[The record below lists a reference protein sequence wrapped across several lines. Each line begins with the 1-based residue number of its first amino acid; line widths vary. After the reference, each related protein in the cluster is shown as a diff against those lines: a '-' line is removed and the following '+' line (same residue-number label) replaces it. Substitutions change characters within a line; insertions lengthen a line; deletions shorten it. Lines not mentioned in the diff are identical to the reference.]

1 MMSRYIPWG
10 SRQAGQQLRSFWT
23 GSTGTWLRGAVVLF
37 VIVLSSVR
45 GQGLNVLPWAL
56 LLLGVDLAVGR
67 LLSEDGP
74 VGRQREAFA
83 LVMAAALLVGVSL
96 WISADPGPGAFM
108 LMLVPAFRAGEAWGR
123 RATFLAVLLSTGTA
137 SVGGFAIH
145 RADSAF
151 VDNVVQWGGLALMVG
166 VLGAWSTFLREQ
178 NVPRS
183 FTPGAAREAALLM
196 RRLDTLA
203 QSIDGGFDAPASAEL
218 LLDAMDSRVRS
229 TRRGVLVGFSS
240 DPAVPF
246 ALRGAERAPWD
257 EPSVDASVLG
267 VAWRSEESATGLRT
281 DGSGDE
287 RAVMAI
293 VLRDHAGDR
302 IGVVVLDRGATNPFS
317 DAEFAAASEV
327 GEIHSANLDVAL
339 IFAALRER
347 AGYEE
352 RERLAREMHDGI
364 AQELVALGYRIDVLR
379 RQANVEAPELSG
391 SLKNLRED
399 LSGVLGDLRLRIS
412 DLRIAVRPDQG
423 LGAIV
428 GARIQR
434 FGSSTG
440 LAVVLRLN
448 ESGFR
453 LPAHVETLIYR
464 LVLDGL
470 ADARHAPGVT
480 SVDLTL
486 DVAAPQAF
494 LRITHDGLSAL
505 RQEDYADHPLT
516 ALGATIVVD
525 STAASGVAL
534 QMYLRQRRSAEHA
547 PLITERIPQ
556 RS

>member
-1 MMSRYIPWG
+1 
-10 SRQAGQQLRSFWT
+10 L
-23 GSTGTWLRGAVVLF
+23 
-37 VIVLSSVR
+37 VIVISSVR
-45 GQGLNVLPWAL
+45 GQGLTLLPWAL
-56 LLLGVDLAVGR
+56 LVLVVDLIVGR
-67 LLSEDGP
+67 MLSGEGMG
-74 VGRQREAFA
+74 GRRREAFA
-83 LVMAAALLVGVSL
+83 LVMVGAVVAGVALWVNAA
-96 WISADPGPGAFM
+96 PGPGAFM

-123 RATFLAVLLSTGTA
+123 RATFLAVMLSTGTA
-137 SVGGFAIH
+137 SVGGLAIH
-145 RADSAF
+145 RADPAF
-151 VDNVVQWGGLALMVG
+151 VDNVVQWGGLALMLG

-178 NVPRS
+178 NEPRS

-196 RRLDTLA
+196 RRLNTLA
-203 QSIDGGFDAPASAEL
+203 ESIDGGFDAPASAEL
-218 LLDAMDSRVRS
+218 LLDAMDSRVRCA
-229 TRRGVLVGFSS
+229 RRGVLVGFSS

-257 EPSVDASVLG
+257 EPSVDESVLG
-267 VAWRSEESATGLRT
+267 IAWRSGESAMGLRT
-281 DGSGDE
+281 DVSGDE

-302 IGVVVLDRGATNPFS
+302 IGVVVLDRSVTSPFS
-317 DAEFAAASEV
+317 GAEFTAATEV

-379 RQANVEAPELSG
+379 RQARADAPDLAD
-391 SLKNLRED
+391 SLNNLRED
-399 LSGVLGDLRLRIS
+399 LSGVLADLRLRIS
-412 DLRIAVRPDQG
+412 DLRIAVRPDHG

-464 LVLDGL
+464 LVLDAL
-470 ADARHAPGVT
+470 ADARHAPGAT

-494 LRITHDGLSAL
+494 LRITHDGLSGM
-505 RQEDYADHPLT
+505 RQEDFADHPLT

-525 STAASGVAL
+525 STATSGVVL

-547 PLITERIPQ
+547 PLIIERIPQ

>member
-1 MMSRYIPWG
+1 MVFFII
-10 SRQAGQQLRSFWT
+10 
-23 GSTGTWLRGAVVLF
+23 
-37 VIVLSSVR
+37 VIAIVR
-45 GQGLNVLPWAL
+45 GQGLAILTWAL
-56 LLLGVDLAVGR
+56 LLLVVDLIVGR
-67 LLSEDGP
+67 LLTGGDLGARR
-74 VGRQREAFA
+74 GEAFA
-83 LVMAAALLVGVSL
+83 LVMVGAIVAGISL
-96 WISADPGPGAFM
+96 WINAATGPEAFM

-123 RATFLAVLLSTGTA
+123 RATFLVVLVS
-137 SVGGFAIH
+137 SAIGVAGWLTRQ
-145 RADSAF
+145 RADAAF
-151 VDNVVQWGGLALMVG
+151 VGYLVPWVGMALMVG
-166 VLGAWSTFLREQ
+166 VLGAWSTFLRQQ
-178 NVPRS
+178 NTPRPI
-183 FTPGAAREAALLM
+183 TPGAAREAALLM

-203 QSIDGGFDAPASAEL
+203 ESIDGGFDAPASAEL
-218 LLDAMDSRVRS
+218 MLDAMDSGVRS
-229 TRRGVLVGFSS
+229 ARRGVLVGFGS

-246 ALRGAERAPWD
+246 ALRGAERTPWD
-257 EPSVDASVLG
+257 EPTVDQSVLG
-267 VAWRSEESATGLRT
+267 MAWRSGESAMGLRT
-281 DGSGDE
+281 DRSGNE

-293 VLRDHAGDR
+293 VLRDNAGDR
-302 IGVVVLDRGATNPFS
+302 IGVVVLDRPATSPFS
-317 DAEFAAASEV
+317 DAEFAAAGEI

-379 RQANVEAPELSG
+379 RQAKEDAPDLSD
-391 SLKNLRED
+391 SLKALRED
-399 LSGVLGDLRLRIS
+399 LSGVLMDLRLRIS

-464 LVLDGL
+464 LILDTL
-470 ADARHAPGVT
+470 ADARHAPGAT

-494 LRITHDGLSAL
+494 LRITHNGLSGL
-505 RQEDYADHPLT
+505 RQEDFADHPLT
-516 ALGATIVVD
+516 ALGASIVVD
-525 STAASGVAL
+525 STATSGVAL
-534 QMYLRQRRSAEHA
+534 QMYLRQRRSPEQG

>member
-1 MMSRYIPWG
+1 M
-10 SRQAGQQLRSFWT
+10 
-23 GSTGTWLRGAVVLF
+23 GTWLRGAVICF

-45 GQGLNVLPWAL
+45 GQGLTVLPWAL
-56 LLLGVDLAVGR
+56 LLLAVDLSVGR
-67 LLSEDGP
+67 MLSGEDF
-74 VGRQREAFA
+74 RARRYEAFA
-83 LVMAAALLVGVSL
+83 LVMVGAVVAGVSL
-96 WISADPGPGAFM
+96 WIIAAPEPSVFM

-123 RATFLAVLLSTGTA
+123 RAALLAVLLSTSTA
-137 SVGGFAIH
+137 SVGGLAIH
-145 RADSAF
+145 HADSLF
-151 VDNVVQWGGLALMVG
+151 VDSVVQWGGLALMVG
-166 VLGAWSTFLREQ
+166 VLGAWSTFLRQQ
-178 NVPRS
+178 NAPRS
-183 FTPGAAREAALLM
+183 LTRGAAREAALLL

-203 QSIDGGFDAPASAEL
+203 ESIEGGFDAPASAEL
-218 LLDAMDSRVRS
+218 MLDALDSRVRS
-229 TRRGVLVGFSS
+229 ARRGVLVGFSS

-246 ALRGAERAPWD
+246 ALRGAERTPWD
-257 EPSVDASVLG
+257 DPTVDESVLG
-267 VAWRSEESATGLRT
+267 MAWRSGASARGLRI
-281 DGSGDE
+281 DESGDE
-287 RAVMAI
+287 RSVMAI
-293 VLRDHAGDR
+293 VLRDPAGDR
-302 IGVVVLDRGATNPFS
+302 IGVLVLDRPATSPFS
-317 DAEFAAASEV
+317 AADFTAASEV

-379 RQANVEAPELSG
+379 RQAKADAPGLSD
-391 SLKNLRED
+391 SLNTLRED

-434 FGSSTG
+434 FGSSSG

-464 LVLDGL
+464 LVLDAL
-470 ADARHAPGVT
+470 ADARHAPGAT
-480 SVDLTL
+480 TVDLKL

-505 RQEDYADHPLT
+505 RQEDFADHPLT
-516 ALGATIVVD
+516 ALGASIVVD
-525 STAASGVAL
+525 STATSGVVL
-534 QMYLRQRRSAEHA
+534 QMYLRQRRSAGHA

>member
-1 MMSRYIPWG
+1 M
-10 SRQAGQQLRSFWT
+10 RSLWT
-23 GSTGTWLRGAVVLF
+23 GSMGTWLRGAVVFF

-45 GQGLNVLPWAL
+45 GQGLAVLPWAL
-56 LLLGVDLAVGR
+56 LLLAVDLSAGR
-67 LLSEDGP
+67 LLTRDDAAA
-74 VGRQREAFA
+74 RRREAFA
-83 LVMAAALLVGVSL
+83 LVMLGAVAAGVVL
-96 WISADPGPGAFM
+96 WVSATPGPGAFM
-108 LMLVPAFRAGEAWGR
+108 LMLVPAYRAGEAWGR
-123 RATFLAVLLSTGTA
+123 RATLLAVALSTGTA
-137 SVGGFAIH
+137 TAGGLLIH
-145 RADSAF
+145 SADAAF
-151 VDNVVQWGGLALMVG
+151 VDNVVQAGGLALMVG
-166 VLGAWSTFLREQ
+166 VLGAWSTFLRQQ
-178 NVPRS
+178 NAPRS
-183 FTPGAAREAALLM
+183 FTSGAAREAALLL

-218 LLDAMDSRVRS
+218 MLDAMDGQVRS

-246 ALRGAERAPWD
+246 ALRGAERTPWD
-257 EPSVDASVLG
+257 EPSVDESLLG
-267 VAWRSEESATGLRT
+267 MAWRSGESAMGMRT
-281 DGSGDE
+281 DGSDHE

-293 VLRDHAGDR
+293 VLQDNAGDR
-302 IGVVVLDRGATNPFS
+302 IGVVVLDRSATTPFTG
-317 DAEFAAASEV
+317 AEFKAASEV

-379 RQANVEAPELSG
+379 RQARADAPALSD
-391 SLKNLRED
+391 SLKTLRED
-399 LSGVLGDLRLRIS
+399 LSGVLVDLRLRIS
-412 DLRIAVRPDQG
+412 DLRIAVRPDHG

-453 LPAHVETLIYR
+453 LPAHIETLIYR
-464 LVLDGL
+464 LVLDAL
-470 ADARHAPGVT
+470 ADARHAPGAT

-534 QMYLRQRRSAEHA
+534 QMYLRQRRSPEHA

>member
-1 MMSRYIPWG
+1 M
-10 SRQAGQQLRSFWT
+10 RSLWT
-23 GSTGTWLRGAVVLF
+23 VSTGTWLRGTVVFF
-37 VIVLSSVR
+37 VIVMSSMR
-45 GQGLNVLPWAL
+45 GQGLAVLPWAL
-56 LLLGVDLAVGR
+56 LLLVVDLSVGR
-67 LLSEDGP
+67 LLSGEDL
-74 VGRQREAFA
+74 RARRREAFV
-83 LVMAAALLVGVSL
+83 LVMVGAVVAGASL
-96 WISADPGPGAFM
+96 WINTAPGPGAFM
-108 LMLVPAFRAGEAWGR
+108 LLLLPAFRAGEAWGR
-123 RATFLAVLLSTGTA
+123 RATFLAVLLSSGTA
-137 SVGGFAIH
+137 LVGGLWAH
-145 RADSAF
+145 PADSTF
-151 VDNVVQWGGLALMVG
+151 VGNLFPWTGMALMVG
-166 VLGAWSTFLREQ
+166 ILGAWSTFLRQQ
-178 NVPRS
+178 NAPRS
-183 FTPGAAREAALLM
+183 FTPGAAREAALLL

-203 QSIDGGFDAPASAEL
+203 ESFDGGFDPPASAEL
-218 LLDAMDSRVRS
+218 LLDALDSRVRS
-229 TRRGVLVGFSS
+229 ARRGVLVGFNN

-246 ALRGAERAPWD
+246 ALRGAERTPWEDPTVD
-257 EPSVDASVLG
+257 ESVLG
-267 VAWRSEESATGLRT
+267 MAWRSGESAMGLRK
-281 DGSGDE
+281 DESGDE

-293 VLRDHAGDR
+293 VLRDNAGDR
-302 IGVVVLDRGATNPFS
+302 IGVVVLDRPATSAFS
-317 DAEFAAASEV
+317 DADFTAAIEV

-379 RQANVEAPELSG
+379 RQAKADAPGLSD
-391 SLKNLRED
+391 SLNTLRED
-399 LSGVLGDLRLRIS
+399 LSGVLLDLRLHIS

-434 FGSSTG
+434 FGSSSG

-464 LVLDGL
+464 LVLDAL
-470 ADARHAPGVT
+470 ADARHAPGAT

-494 LRITHDGLSAL
+494 LRITHNGLSAL
-505 RQEDYADHPLT
+505 RQQDFADHPLT

-525 STAASGVAL
+525 STATSGVVL
-534 QMYLRQRRSAEHA
+534 QMYLRQRRSAKHA